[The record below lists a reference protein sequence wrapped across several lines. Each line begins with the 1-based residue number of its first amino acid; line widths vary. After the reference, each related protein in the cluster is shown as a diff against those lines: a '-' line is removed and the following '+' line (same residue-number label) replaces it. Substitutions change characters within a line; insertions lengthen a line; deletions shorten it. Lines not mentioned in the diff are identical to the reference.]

1 MALTY
6 SLRTAADLYAKLKRD
21 AAALDEEVSSDNA
34 FDFLV
39 TAHHLEEWIR
49 KDPTTRGPIAERLA
63 ALKPNSYLT
72 LCSDLANA
80 SKHFVQGRKGAIE
93 EVHGDQ
99 GFGMGRYGKG
109 SYGVGEESITIHLA
123 DGTSLSIL
131 DLSNEVMKFYGQVFD
146 DLGPP
151 TEGQCADDSQPS

>member
-6 SLRTAADLYAKLKRD
+6 SLRSAVDLYEKLKRD
-21 AAALDEEVSSDNA
+21 AAALDEQVTGDRA
-34 FDFLV
+34 FNFLV
-39 TAHHLEEWIR
+39 TAHHLEEWVK
-49 KDPTTRGPIAERLA
+49 KDPTAKGPIAERLA
-63 ALKPNSYLT
+63 ALKPNNYLA

-80 SKHFVQGRKGAIE
+80 SKHFVQGRKGEIDH
-93 EVHGDQ
+93 VHGDQ

-131 DLSNEVMKFYGQVFD
+131 QLSCEIMKLYGQVFD
-146 DLGPP
+146 DATSG
-151 TEGQCADDSQPS
+151 TKEGQCVDSPQS